1 MKLKY
6 PVGKTVARLVR
17 HAWAENKALFFRFC
31 VYTLAAAIYPM
42 LAVALPKLILGEL
55 TQAAPSMERLTWI
68 VVGFSLRLRQP
79 ATRQNTWPRQP
90 IWSFASCGL
99 AI

>member
-1 MKLKY
+1 MKRKY

-17 HAWAENKALFFRFC
+17 HAWAENKALFFRFG

-55 TQAAPSMERLTWI
+55 I
-68 VVGFSLRLRQP
+68 VSVETFH
-79 ATRQNTWPRQP
+79 
-90 IWSFASCGL
+90 C
-99 AI
+99 